1 MAQSNSDEGLPQVTL
16 VVLGAR
22 GVGKSTFVQNSLDLR
37 SPSTSAF
44 EVKKMSL
51 DEVVYLVRL
60 VEISLG
66 DVIITESNQ
75 IKWPTSPKGFDLPP
89 VDGVL
94 VLYDVTNKESIT
106 GVPDLL
112 CWSPNLPSLLCPF
125 GQLLHYACN
134 ISVTDSSQLRHPS
147 DIFSPYLADKLRT

>member
-66 DVIITESNQ
+66 DVIITESSQ

-89 VDGVL
+89 IDGVL

-112 CWSPNLPSLLCPF
+112 CWSPNFPSFCPF
-125 GQLLHYACN
+125 GQLLTIHA
-134 ISVTDSSQLRHPS
+134 ISRLRIPLQLRHPS
-147 DIFSPYLADKLRT
+147 DIFSPYLANKLRT